1 VSDITAADESND
13 DQKIIVEVTDPW
25 TMDLVNKIIAA
36 KQVDGKCH
44 IVPVKVNEVLGQILS
59 QFCLMP
65 ELNAVYSELLSNRG
79 ARFYAMKHEDTDEV
93 SFVKRYFE
101 SHNQAV
107 PITVIEAQ
115 GRPYAIYAADHLAD
129 IAKRTHVS
137 SSDCRVALNSRYWM
151 ERKNVVILGHNS
163 KSRHIMAGFRSFC
176 NEWNRNGEEIVQIV
190 VVDDAKNLEKMN
202 YYRDYPFV
210 IETVEANVY
219 DKDVICDTIDRVVS
233 RNKGDTSVL
242 ILSDDSVLNEDID
255 ASALANLICVQDIVA
270 KKQAENPAFDTE
282 SIDVIVE
289 IIDPKHHDVVNSY
302 NVNNVVIS
310 NRYISKMVTQISEY
324 EALFDF
330 YSDILSYDEEGATEY
345 ESKELYLKKVSRYF
359 DEIPAETT
367 ADRLVRAVYEASLD
381 EERMGTVNPT
391 ILLGYVKPGGTRV
404 LFSGDLT
411 QIPVKLEARD
421 KVILFSAH

>member
-1 VSDITAADESND
+1 
-13 DQKIIVEVTDPW
+13 
-25 TMDLVNKIIAA
+25 
-36 KQVDGKCH
+36 
-44 IVPVKVNEVLGQILS
+44 
-59 QFCLMP
+59 
-65 ELNAVYSELLSNRG
+65 
-79 ARFYAMKHEDTDEV
+79 
-93 SFVKRYFE
+93 
-101 SHNQAV
+101 
-107 PITVIEAQ
+107 
-115 GRPYAIYAADHLAD
+115 
-129 IAKRTHVS
+129 
-137 SSDCRVALNSRYWM
+137 
-151 ERKNVVILGHNS
+151 
-163 KSRHIMAGFRSFC
+163 
-176 NEWNRNGEEIVQIV
+176 
-190 VVDDAKNLEKMN
+190 
-202 YYRDYPFV
+202 
-210 IETVEANVY
+210 VEANVY